1 MAKLLSPKGSMPKI
15 LGAVTFLLVAAH
27 SQAADTG
34 NKEAIK
40 IDNNSFKC
48 ITEMTK
54 VRHFYVDNLRGD
66 LDGTVAVAKAGK
78 GDYPEG
84 PVI

>member
-34 NKEAIK
+34 NKKAVK
-40 IDNNSFKC
+40 IDNNSFKY
-48 ITEMTK
+48 IT
-54 VRHFYVDNLRGD
+54 
-66 LDGTVAVAKAGK
+66 
-78 GDYPEG
+78 
-84 PVI
+84 